1 MDESE
6 ARRLVT
12 TYSHLILRLSY
23 TYLKST
29 HEAEDICQ
37 NVFLKY
43 MDSNIEF
50 LDEDHEKA
58 WIIRTTIN
66 TCKNVLKSAYRKK
79 VVITDEI
86 SADTPTAGGRI
97 PYLQRHKASGYFS
110 KTTINTPEDEPY
122 TEVREAV
129 SLLNKNY
136 RIAIYLFYFEEY
148 STKEIAAIMGKSE
161 NSVSLYLSRG
171 RRKLREI
178 LKDYVKEQEAY
189 YEQSLEK

>member
-6 ARRLVT
+6 AHRLVT

-43 MDSNIEF
+43 MDSHIEF

-86 SADTPTAGGRI
+86 SAGNPTAGGRA
-97 PYLQRHKASGYFS
+97 PGLQRRIASGYWS
-110 KTTINTPEDEPY
+110 KATINTPEEEPY

-129 SLLNKNY
+129 SLLPKNY

-148 STKEIAAIMGKSE
+148 SAKEIAAIMGKSE

-178 LKDYVKEQEAY
+178 LKNYGKGQEAY